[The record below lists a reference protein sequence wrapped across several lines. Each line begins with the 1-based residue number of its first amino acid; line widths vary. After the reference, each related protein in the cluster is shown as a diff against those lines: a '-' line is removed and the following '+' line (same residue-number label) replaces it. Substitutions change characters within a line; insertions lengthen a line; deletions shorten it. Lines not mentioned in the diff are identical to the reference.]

1 MFMSMSWFSTVC
13 IMGVIDL
20 PIMPAT
26 MVVILM
32 TLGISVEVMGHIG
45 LEYVKSGGSR
55 ESRAM
60 RSVSTLWFP
69 LMNGILTTVVATTVF
84 YFSQW
89 YLMSDMIGSIVLVSL
104 AFTLVYG
111 FICFPSALSILGAP
125 YCGGASGSPAEDP
138 KQETV

>member
-26 MVVILM
+26 TVVILM

-45 LEYVKSGGSR
+45 LEYVKSSGNR

-60 RSVSTLWFP
+60 RSVSALWFP
-69 LMNGILTTVVATTVF
+69 LMNGILTTIVATTVF

-89 YLMSDMIGSIVLVSL
+89 FLMSDMIGSIVLVSL

-111 FICFPSALSILGAP
+111 FVCFPSALSILGAP
-125 YCGGASGSPAEDP
+125 YGCGAGSSEDD
-138 KQETV
+138 KTDQV